1 MSARPCS
8 PGKPPWSPHN
18 EPWPGHGQAPHRRP
32 GRRRFF
38 RRAAALALLLLALSV
53 SGAVAL
59 VWLAA
64 TRLGMVAP
72 AGPRSAAILFVGG
85 MAGLGLAVFGVV
97 NVMRRVAMP
106 LGSVMDAADRV
117 AAGNYDVRVAE
128 QGSPP
133 IRALARAFNAMTERL
148 GNHDRLRRDLMADVA
163 HELRTPLTVMQG
175 KLEGLLDGVYPRDE
189 GQLQQLLAETH
200 VLSRLVE
207 DLRTLALS
215 ESGALKLQKEPTDL
229 GGLARDAAAAF
240 SGDAVARDVT
250 LQVDVPDDPPP
261 IEIDPVRIREVITN
275 LLSNAL
281 RHTPPGGSVVVRVAA
296 ASSGAMSVD
305 VRDTGSGMT
314 PEAVAHAFDRF
325 YKGSGSRGSGLGL
338 TIARSLVA
346 AHGGE
351 IHASSEP
358 GRGTTFA
365 FTLPRGGE

>member
-1 MSARPCS
+1 MRKRPCS
-8 PGKPPWSPHN
+8 PGKPPWWPHN
-18 EPWPGHGQAPHRRP
+18 EAWPYRGPVDRGYVTRV
-32 GRRRFF
+32 RFF
-38 RRAAALALLLLALSV
+38 RRFAWLAGVMLLCAVFGMLTLA
-53 SGAVAL
+53 
-59 VWLAA
+59 WLAA
-64 TRLGMVAP
+64 T
-72 AGPRSAAILFVGG
+72 
-85 MAGLGLAVFGVV
+85 GLGLVSSRSGAAPILLAAVLVGAVAAIATLAGVL
-97 NVMRRVAMP
+97 RRVGTP
-106 LGSVMDAADRV
+106 LGAVMDAADRV

-128 QGSPP
+128 QGPPP

-189 GQLQQLLAETH
+189 GQLQQLLEETH
-200 VLSRLVE
+200 VLSRLIE

-215 ESGALKLQKEPTDL
+215 EGGALKLQKEPIDL
-229 GGLARDAAAAF
+229 GGLARDVAGSF
-240 SGDAVARDVT
+240 SGDAAARHVT
-250 LQVDVPDDPPP
+250 LEVDAPDDLPP

-281 RHTPPGGSVVVRVAA
+281 RHTPPGGSARVRVAVTP
-296 ASSGAMSVD
+296 SGAMSVD

-314 PEAVAHAFDRF
+314 PEAIARAFDRF
-325 YKGSGSRGSGLGL
+325 YKGSGSRGTGLGL

-358 GRGTTFA
+358 GRGTTIA
-365 FTLPRGGE
+365 FTLPREP

>member
-1 MSARPCS
+1 V
-8 PGKPPWSPHN
+8 
-18 EPWPGHGQAPHRRP
+18 
-32 GRRRFF
+32 
-38 RRAAALALLLLALSV
+38 LSV

-59 VWLAA
+59 AWLAA
-64 TRLGMVAP
+64 TWLGMAAP
-72 AGPRSAAILFVGG
+72 AGPRTAAIVFAGG
-85 MAGLGLAVFGVV
+85 VAGLGLVVFGLVRIV
-97 NVMRRVAMP
+97 RRVAMP
-106 LGSVMDAADRV
+106 IGGVMDAADRV
-117 AAGNYDVRVAE
+117 AAGNYGVRVAE
-128 QGSPP
+128 QGPPP

-175 KLEGLLDGVYPRDE
+175 KLEGLLDGVYPCDE
-189 GQLQQLLAETH
+189 GQLQQLLEETH

-240 SGDAVARDVT
+240 GGDAAAREVT
-250 LQVDVPDDPPP
+250 LEVDAPDNLPPV
-261 IEIDPVRIREVITN
+261 EIDPVRVREVITN

-296 ASSGAMSVD
+296 APSGAMSVD

-314 PEAVAHAFDRF
+314 PEAVARAFDRF
-325 YKGSGSRGSGLGL
+325 YKGSASRGSGLGL

-346 AHGGE
+346 AHGGA
-351 IHASSEP
+351 IQAASEP
-358 GRGTTFA
+358 GRGTTIA
-365 FTLPRGGE
+365 FTLPRDGE